1 MAARQPIARPFIACA
16 MTLTALLGSLL
27 AATPVSAQAWPTRPV
42 KFILTLGPGS
52 GADIGARLLADR
64 LSKKWDQPIVIENRP
79 GGDGIVAI
87 TTFLAAQDDHVLL
100 FTPSSSFLGHP
111 YQLDNPPY
119 KQSDLAPIARVSN
132 TVVAISA
139 PADLPVKSFK
149 DMVELVRSKPGQ
161 LNWAGLTGALDL
173 ILEGWFKSVG
183 LDIKKVP
190 YRNPVEAAN
199 DLAAGR
205 VQVYEAAYAIV
216 RPQVQ
221 AGKIKTLAIT
231 NTERASAIPDVP
243 TVAEAGFP
251 ALTIDGLVG
260 LFGPTTMPMNLRERI
275 AADIKAVMESDA
287 TIKERLIVTAQVP
300 NPGGPAEFAA
310 SIEQQRAAV
319 AKAAKELGIA
329 GK

>member
-1 MAARQPIARPFIACA
+1 MTGGQRFSRAFIACA
-16 MTLTALLGSLL
+16 LTLTTLCAALL
-27 AATPVSAQAWPTRPV
+27 AATPASAQAWPTRPV

-87 TTFLAAQDDHVLL
+87 TSFLAAQDDHVLL

-132 TVVAISA
+132 TVVAISV

-149 DMVELVRSKPGQ
+149 EVVELVRSKPGQ
-161 LNWAGLTGALDL
+161 LNWAGLTGALDM
-173 ILEGWFKSVG
+173 ILEGWFKNVG

-216 RPQVQ
+216 RPQIQ
-221 AGKIKTLAIT
+221 AGKIKPLAVT
-231 NTERASAIPDVP
+231 NTARAAAIPDVP

-260 LFGPTTMPMNLRERI
+260 LFGPNTMPMALRERI
-275 AADIKAVMESDA
+275 AGDIKTIMDSDPI
-287 TIKERLIVTAQVP
+287 IKERLIMTAQVP

-310 SIEQQRAAV
+310 SIDQQRAVV
-319 AKAAKELGIA
+319 AKAAKELGIT